1 MRVEAGAANGLH
13 RKKLAWR
20 LPFVVS
26 AANQDRMLRQKGQE
40 HLVGPPIIRSARTN
54 VDQIGSRGARW
65 ELKLKVHAPSGREP
79 LLNTD
84 PS

>member
-1 MRVEAGAANGLH
+1 MGSTERNWHGDFHL
-13 RKKLAWR
+13 L
-20 LPFVVS
+20 FS